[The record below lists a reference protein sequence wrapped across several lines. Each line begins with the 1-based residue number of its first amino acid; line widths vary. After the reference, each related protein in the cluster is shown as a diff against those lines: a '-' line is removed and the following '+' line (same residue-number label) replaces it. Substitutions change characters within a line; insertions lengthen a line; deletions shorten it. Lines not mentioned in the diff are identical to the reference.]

1 MATIQATAAMGVFL
15 SGAVLVGNHYYVK
28 SSWKSKHPLVSES
41 IELLLRD
48 PAVVR
53 ELGPNIIKKG
63 SSLDGVLD
71 SGRNWANINFEV
83 EGSIKARVNLVADA
97 KPASEVPESEYYT
110 AAYEDYSTTLKTLYS
125 YIVAD
130 PVKENKYR
138 WKIANLTLTIDEWI
152 NVEVVNSTTKL
163 HQDLIKKEKIVE
175 LPKENLNV
183 GTVRRKKQ
191 MDSVMHLY
199 WKMVFGG
206 FSCLFLGI
214 YLTRIF
220 THQPVVNSILIS
232 KSLEVLK
239 TSEVTRKH
247 IGLPIHSFQ
256 ALKGFMNHNLTKGN
270 ATYFIYGP
278 MGFARVF
285 VSGKYD
291 KKQKIWNFE
300 EFLVRKDSQDFKI
313 KS

>member
-1 MATIQATAAMGVFL
+1 MVTIQGAAAFGVFL
-15 SGAVLVGNHYYVK
+15 SGAVLVGNHYYIK
-28 SSWKSKHPLVSES
+28 SSWKSNHPLVSES
-41 IELLLRD
+41 IQLLLRD

-83 EGSIKARVNLVADA
+83 EGTIKARVNLVADA
-97 KPASEVPESEYYT
+97 KPASDVLESEHYT
-110 AAYEDYSTTLKTLYS
+110 EAYEDYSSTLMTLYN
-125 YIVAD
+125 YIVAE
-130 PVKENKYR
+130 PVQEHKYR

-152 NVEVVNSTTKL
+152 NVEIVNSTTKL
-163 HQDLIKKEKIVE
+163 HQDLIKKDKIMDV
-175 LPKENLNV
+175 PKESLSV
-183 GTVRRKKQ
+183 GTTRRKKQ
-191 MDSVMHLY
+191 MDSVTHLY

-206 FSCLFLGI
+206 ISCLFLGI
-214 YLTRIF
+214 YMTKIF
-220 THQPVVNSILIS
+220 THQPVVNSVLIS

-239 TSEVTRKH
+239 TSEVARKH
-247 IGLPIHSFQ
+247 IGLPVHSFQ
-256 ALKGFMNHNLTKGN
+256 ALKGYMNHNLTKGN

-291 KKQKIWNFE
+291 KKQKIWNFD
-300 EFLVRKDSQDFKI
+300 EFLVRKDNQDFKI
-313 KS
+313 KV